1 MSALQTQIHVADDV
15 MTVVATQDCVPIAEW
30 AKERHN
36 TGAHGS
42 NEFRHA
48 ARIPQVM
55 VEKYLNDNNITY
67 REWSTD
73 KAHIRRMLQDPAL
86 QAFRIWKGAI

>member
-1 MSALQTQIHVADDV
+1 MGAMQSRIHVAGDV
-15 MTVVATQDCVPIAEW
+15 MTVSTTQDCVPVAEW

-36 TGAHGS
+36 TGQHGS
-42 NEFRHA
+42 SEFRHA

-55 VEKYLNDNNITY
+55 VEKYLNDNQITY
-67 REWSTD
+67 HEWSAD

-86 QAFRIWKGAI
+86 QHFRIWKGVI